1 MGRNGEEIVRG
12 VHFPCIVPAPSSLIK
27 NTAKLLMSVV
37 PMHLTDEG
45 VTFLLSVHFH
55 NLPFSDFCYMVEVQ

>member
-1 MGRNGEEIVRG
+1 MGRNGEEIVRAFS
-12 VHFPCIVPAPSSLIK
+12 VLCARPFISLIE

-45 VTFLLSVHFH
+45 ITFLLSVQFL